1 MSKNGKK
8 FFVTVVF
15 VCIFVVGTML
25 YHNVNSSRAENTQA
39 FKLNFGFEPKGTR
52 LELEIPGNFIYHF
65 SAPNENVLVY
75 KINDMFVVGT
85 DDGNVY
91 GNLISTN
98 AQFLGIS
105 PEYLLLLTEDGV
117 IAFNFPFEKGHD
129 EVHAFEALSDQE
141 QEQFIFPCSYEIE
154 E

>member
-1 MSKNGKK
+1 MSKDGKI
-8 FFVTVVF
+8 FLVTVVLF
-15 VCIFVVGTML
+15 FAFIVGAL
-25 YHNVNSSRAENTQA
+25 IYNSESSLRTEDAPA
-39 FKLNFGFEPKGTR
+39 FKLDFDFEPKGTG
-52 LELEIPGNFIYHF
+52 LELERPGSFIYHF

-75 KINDMFVVGT
+75 KINDMFVLGT